1 MKSPFTGGPAE
12 LKKYRNMRHNFKK
25 TLSMRMDRLFEQ
37 AKLAV
42 ASRLHDAFPARYCWA
57 DCVAYSVSSERVSP
71 FRIDGCQGCKAE
83 SIEQGACYCGAW
95 CNGATWSSMSEAE
108 RDEAG
113 GKADTGATLF
123 D

>member
-25 TLSMRMDRLFEQ
+25 TLSIRMDRLFEQ
-37 AKLAV
+37 AKLAI
-42 ASRLHDAFPARYCWA
+42 ARRLHDTFPTNYCWA
-57 DCVAYSVSSERVSP
+57 DCVAYSVANYRLNP
-71 FRIDGCQGCKAE
+71 FKIDGCKGCKTE
-83 SIEQGACYCGAW
+83 SMEKGACYCGAW
-95 CNGATWSSMSEAE
+95 CNGAMWRGMSDDE
-108 RDEAG
+108 RAEAG